1 MRLTLVFLV
10 RLGFVLADFDIDD
23 SILYKIDFPGYK
35 QKTGLENVDE
45 VTSEAG
51 GDQDLFTDDF
61 ETYTM
66 VSRNNEKFECM
77 IPRVK
82 GSSSRKDSDYT
93 GLTPVGLMEKMM
105 VQQSCAYRVESYWT
119 YELCHGRYL
128 RQYHEER
135 DGKEIKV
142 QEYFLGK
149 YSKERFDEMLAQEKK
164 DMENDITRHPPTKKI
179 ESMSMP
185 YFELV
190 MEDGTLCDLNN
201 QPRRARVLY
210 VCYPTGRN
218 EVYQLKETSTC
229 EYEVIVLTSVL
240 CEHPAYKPAETSQ
253 HDITCRPVNPTS
265 GPKPADL
272 LALEVEGV
280 KLRNE
285 RMWEAHMRG
294 GDKPGQVKIEI
305 RPADPHSTVLED
317 EEIEQLIKLTNKAK
331 EDSVAW
337 KGTNREPFKP
347 LMDPQVVKEFL
358 RGEYCLYGGSGWWKY
373 EFCYGKKVDQYH
385 QDEQKKRTVINL
397 GKFDEAAHLQWI
409 KDHPNKRPK
418 PVESRKHV
426 SHFYSSGDICD
437 LTQAPRHLEVK
448 LKCKKADSPSAVTLY
463 LLEPKPCEYVL
474 GVESPLV
481 CDILPHADPMTG
493 LMPQGIMEF
502 LEEKPVPEAL
512 EKIAESLE
520 NSPLGAT
527 VTEEQGD
534 LLFSTEERERLV
546 ELKRR
551 LRQKQEQ
558 AGTTHSL
565 RTVKKETSTSSSSS
579 DGSSSSVKET
589 VHIVN
594 GVKTTVRE
602 KMVDGVV
609 VEVSSS
615 EQIEEDETTEPKDE
629 L

>member
-1 MRLTLVFLV
+1 MEWTKINWILVAVLC
-10 RLGFVLADFDIDD
+10 LGSVYAEFDIDD
-23 SILYKIDFPGYK
+23 TILYKIHFPGYQ
-35 QKTGLENVDE
+35 QKASKVAEPNKVNKDE
-45 VTSEAG
+45 TNPAAG
-51 GDQDLFTDDF
+51 DNKDLFTEEM

-66 VSRNNEKFECM
+66 VSRNNEKFECT
-77 IPRVK
+77 IPKVK
-82 GSSSRKDSDYT
+82 GSSSSKDSDYT
-93 GLTPVGLMEKMM
+93 GLTPVQLMNKMM
-105 VQQSCAYRVESYWT
+105 DQQSCAYRVESYWT
-119 YELCHGRYL
+119 YELCHGKYL

-135 DGKEIKV
+135 DGKDIKV

-149 YSKERFDEMLAQEKK
+149 YTMEKFAEMLAQEKK
-164 DMENDITRHPPTKKI
+164 DIENDITRHPPTKRI

-201 QPRRARVLY
+201 RPRRTRILY
-210 VCYPTGRN
+210 VCYPSGRN

-253 HDITCRPVNPTS
+253 HDISCRPIQPNS
-265 GPKPADL
+265 GAKPADL
-272 LALEVEGV
+272 VAMEVEGV

-305 RPADPHSTVLED
+305 RPADPHSNPLLED
-317 EEIEQLIKLTNKAK
+317 EEIEELIKLSNKAK
-331 EDSVAW
+331 EEAW
-337 KGTNREPFKP
+337 KETNRQPIKP
-347 LMDPQVVKEFL
+347 LMDPEVVKEFL

-385 QDEQKKRTVINL
+385 QEDQNKRTVINL
-397 GKFDEAAHLQWI
+397 GHFDEAKHLQWI
-409 KDHPNKRPK
+409 KNYPNKKPK
-418 PVESRKHV
+418 PVETRKHV
-426 SHFYSSGDICD
+426 SHFYSGGDHCD

-481 CDILPHADPMTG
+481 CDILPHADPNTG
-493 LMPQGIMEF
+493 LIPDGIMDF
-502 LEEKPVPEAL
+502 LEDKPKKPVDPEKLAEAFDSSAMEENIQDEL
-512 EKIAESLE
+512 EF
-520 NSPLGAT
+520 T
-527 VTEEQGD
+527 V
-534 LLFSTEERERLV
+534 EERERLV

-551 LRQKQEQ
+551 LREKQAAQKKP
-558 AGTTHSL
+558 
-565 RTVKKETSTSSSSS
+565 VK
-579 DGSSSSVKET
+579 
-589 VHIVN
+589 I
-594 GVKTTVRE
+594 
-602 KMVDGVV
+602 VDGMVV
-609 VEVSSS
+609 PEEPPTTTS
-615 EQIEEDETTEPKDE
+615 ENTVGEDSDSGEKDANSKDE